1 MKLLALII
9 TLSLLA
15 ACGNQY
21 NGELRHKL
29 FVECMELAAKLPNN
43 VNSISNAHT
52 IKECSTQAKF
62 MADSYGSEE
71 EYND

>member
-29 FVECMELAAKLPNN
+29 FVECMELAAKLPDNA
-43 VNSISNAHT
+43 NSISNAHT
-52 IKECSTQAKF
+52 IKQCSIEAWF
-62 MADSYGSEE
+62 MTNSYGPKE